1 MARVNCKILDNGD
14 AFPKMKFNVVN
25 NDVIVL
31 PDNFGNKWNV
41 LIFYRGH
48 W

>member
-1 MARVNCKILDNGD
+1 
-14 AFPKMKFNVVN
+14 MKFNVVN